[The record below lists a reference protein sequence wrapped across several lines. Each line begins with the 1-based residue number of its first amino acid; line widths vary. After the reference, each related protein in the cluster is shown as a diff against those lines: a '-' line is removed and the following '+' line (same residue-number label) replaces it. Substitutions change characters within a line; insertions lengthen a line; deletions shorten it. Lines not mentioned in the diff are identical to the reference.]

1 MGLPGS
7 GKTTLAIELKKI
19 TEQHGYTVSWYNGD
33 MIREIYDDWDFSKQ
47 RVKSNKSLLVNASEV
62 NNLLN
67 FIDTTFS
74 KLYSRYI
81 SERLI
86 VTNKLLKSYLDTL
99 LNKNIVIEKEDSIQT
114 FLILMA
120 IYRGL

>member
-1 MGLPGS
+1 MEKDKKKESPINLIFSYG
-7 GKTTLAIELKKI
+7 GKKLKYSTGFKAC
-19 TEQHGYTVSWYNGD
+19 
-33 MIREIYDDWDFSKQ
+33 YDDWDFNKQ
-47 RVKSNKSLLVNASEV
+47 RIKSNKSLLVNASEV